1 MPWREAT
8 VTSERYEFVVL
19 ASQEGANLQ
28 QLCRT
33 FGISRTTGYKW
44 LQRFTVD
51 GVDGLTDRSRR
62 PQHSPRRSAASLE
75 AVVLA
80 ARDRYPTWGGRKLRT
95 WLSWQGLDPV
105 PSASTITAIL
115 ARHGRLQ
122 HQPVVPAAVGR
133 FEAAAPN
140 DLWQLDF
147 MGARPLQQGRV
158 HPLTVLDDH
167 SRFALWLG
175 ANANQQR
182 LTVQAQL
189 EACFRR
195 YGVPARILT
204 DHGPPWGA
212 SGMLGLTRLEAWWIR
227 LGISISHGRPY
238 HPQTQGKVERLHRT
252 ISADVFGQRRL
263 PNLTACQA
271 ALDRFRTVYNLERP
285 HAALGLTVPASRYQ
299 PSQRPY
305 PAHLPAVEYAPGDVL
320 RRVSARGSISV
331 ERRGLFVGRG
341 LIGQP
346 VAVRPTLEDDLV
358 DIYFVHHHIGR
369 YDLHTGEKV

>member
-44 LQRFTVD
+44 LQRFAED
-51 GVDGLTDRSRR
+51 GVAGLSDRSRR
-62 PQHSPRRSAASLE
+62 PQHSPRRSTADLE
-75 AVVLA
+75 AAVLA
-80 ARDRYPTWGGRKLRT
+80 ARDRHPTWGGRKLRT
-95 WLSWQGLDPV
+95 WLSWRGLAPL
-105 PSASTITAIL
+105 PSASTITASL

-122 HQPVVPAAVGR
+122 HQSAVPAAVGR
-133 FEAAAPN
+133 FEAIAPN

-147 MGARPLQQGRV
+147 MGAKPLQHGRV
-158 HPLTVLDDH
+158 HLLTVLDDH

-175 ANANQQR
+175 ATADQRR
-182 LTVQAQL
+182 LTVQAHL

-212 SGMLGLTRLEAWWIR
+212 SGMPGLTRLEAWWIR

-252 ISADVFGQRRL
+252 IGADVFGQRLL
-263 PNLTACQA
+263 PDLPTCQA

-285 HAALGLTVPASRYQ
+285 HEALALSVPASRYQ
-299 PSQRPY
+299 LSSRTY
-305 PAHLPAVEYAPGDVL
+305 PEQLPAVEYAPGDVL
-320 RRVSARGSISV
+320 RRVSQRGSISV
-331 ERRGLFVGRG
+331 ERQGLFVGRG

-346 VAVRPTLEDDLV
+346 VAVRSTLEDELV
-358 DIYFVHHHIGR
+358 DVYFAHHHVGR
-369 YDLHTGEKV
+369 YDLRTGEKV